1 MTNTG
6 YQNLLEQIR
15 SIIVEPPDNF
25 TVEQLQAWILG
36 YGACY
41 GEITKLIDSY
51 IDYER

>member
-1 MTNTG
+1 MTDIG

-15 SIIVEPPDNF
+15 LIVIESPENF
-25 TVEQLQAWILG
+25 TIEQLQAWILG

-51 IDYER
+51 IDHTR